1 MTPKALL
8 LGAAVSYDG
17 TGVMIVGEGED
28 VVVLVREEV
37 AVPVGDGVAVE
48 VNVYVSSGLSQRK

>member
-1 MTPKALL
+1 VLVL
-8 LGAAVSYDG
+8 DDV
-17 TGVMIVGEGED
+17 D